1 MRKRKGGKFSENKY
15 CWYAGKKKGTRAM
28 VYLNTTFRLK

>member
-15 CWYAGKKKGTRAM
+15 CWYAGEKKKAQEPW
-28 VYLNTTFRLK
+28 FI